1 VWYFCLQYSHYAL
14 FTFQQKN
21 SCCFPVDMI
30 KWDFSYFLK
39 KLHLTVLWIV
49 VDTLYNLATQIIK
62 FNGFHYS
69 QRTVQAKECLHHPK
83 KNPSSCLVSV
93 ILVPP
98 LSSSYQWQWLVSFL
112 SLCRAILLISYEWKH
127 TITFFVTRFFY
138 LL

>member
-1 VWYFCLQYSHYAL
+1 MILKSILNYVNSNKRCVIFLLTIFTLCFVHISTKKFML
-14 FTFQQKN
+14 FSGGYDKMRLFL
-21 SCCFPVDMI
+21 
-30 KWDFSYFLK
+30 FLK

-112 SLCRAILLISYEWKH
+112 SLCRAILLISYE
-127 TITFFVTRFFY
+127 
-138 LL
+138 